1 MSTKDG
7 KPAKEG
13 GSQIT
18 MEVCSVACCPLHSRV
33 QHDARAMQPVVLM
46 RGCMHTCIVS
56 TFDVQDLTDEAKEE
70 AAKGGGGI
78 PTGMYN

>member
-7 KPAKEG
+7 KPAKAG

-18 MEVCSVACCPLHSRV
+18 MEVCGAACHPLRSRV
-33 QHDARAMQPVVLM
+33 QHDARAMQPVAVM
-46 RGCMHTCIVS
+46 RGCMQTCIVS
-56 TFDVQDLTDEAKEE
+56 TLNVQDLTDEAKEE